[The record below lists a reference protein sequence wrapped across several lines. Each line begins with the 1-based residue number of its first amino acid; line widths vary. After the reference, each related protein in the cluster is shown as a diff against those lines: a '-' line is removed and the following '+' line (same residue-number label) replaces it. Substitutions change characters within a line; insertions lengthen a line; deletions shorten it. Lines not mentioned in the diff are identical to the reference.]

1 MVSVSPAIEDYWDTE
16 VSMIGSGYSSDRVD
30 EFAFYELKT
39 EIFVFHLNF
48 LVQTF
53 NPQKEKI
60 EG

>member
-1 MVSVSPAIEDYWDTE
+1 MVSVSPTIEDYWDTE

-39 EIFVFHLNF
+39 EISVFDLDL

-53 NPQKEKI
+53 IPQSFLFED
-60 EG
+60 